1 MNEYYMSYMSEHK
14 LDLKR
19 RNLFNNAQ
27 FSQMKIRVVTTY
39 SLGSQQN
46 SVLFVEEELE
56 IGVIK
61 KIHSF
66 IH

>member
-56 IGVIK
+56 RGVIK